1 MLAVNTI
8 LDSCLLKRC
17 FYFYKTRLAKNNENV
32 LILNL
37 KILFNV
43 YIDIFVYIFVLF
55 IVTWFKSG

>member
-8 LDSCLLKRC
+8 LASCLLKSC
-17 FYFYKTRLAKNNENV
+17 FYFYKMILVETNENV

-43 YIDIFVYIFVLF
+43 YIDIFGVHIFSFYL
-55 IVTWFKSG
+55 S